1 MLQRA
6 EQGDPTLLIS
16 RLNFGEVLYSLR
28 KPPALRSQAR
38 TDSDLHALPITL
50 ISVEDRHVDA
60 AVELKSR
67 FAISYAD
74 CFVAALAMEHGA
86 PLVTGDP
93 EFRKLESAGLLKL
106 HWLGA

>member
-1 MLQRA
+1 MLQKA
-6 EQGDPTLLIS
+6 EQRELTLLIS

-28 KPPALRSQAR
+28 KPSALRSNAR
-38 TDSDLHALPITL
+38 NESDLHALPITL
-50 ISVEDRHVDA
+50 VSLADRHVDA
-60 AVELKSR
+60 AVDLKSR

-74 CFVAALAMEHGA
+74 CFVAALAIEHSA

-93 EFRKLESAGLLKL
+93 EFRTLESAGLLQL